1 MIRTH
6 LNFRACN
13 RFLSSVSQVNNE
25 ADMLLTNFSGVRRN
39 QMDFR
44 EADKFGRGVE
54 IRLGWS
60 PRKPLILR
68 GIYGSTTCFLRVR
81 RLFFFYREMRRF
93 TAIFIITNLYF
104 IKWDNFVLTTSSR
117 CRWQNFEKVFKV
129 MKYQFYK

>member
-81 RLFFFYREMRRF
+81 RLFFFLQRNEK
-93 TAIFIITNLYF
+93 IH
-104 IKWDNFVLTTSSR
+104 R
-117 CRWQNFEKVFKV
+117 CFHC
-129 MKYQFYK
+129 Y